1 MSKIFEFSHSDV
13 IALEDPRECVL
24 LSNDISFGSP
34 DDILCEV
41 IRFPRDMTEH
51 SGVTSVNNF
60 TLAMRL
66 NLAHS
71 IGLGT
76 EAIVPN
82 REDLSIRGTYL
93 RYYTS
98 LTTKLFDKFGI
109 DFHLCP
115 VYGDGNCLYRALSHI
130 IFGNERS
137 HHVLKQCL
145 ICEFEANPQH
155 YYNVMGRSG
164 IFSEQDLHSHIDQIR
179 SHGEWGTNTE
189 LNMMGALARID
200 VMSIDATDVD
210 PNNWN
215 IHPVYVHEHLE
226 VPLECDSIYE
236 GQKLGVI
243 YHRID
248 HQVGMEHFDPFYQ

>member
-1 MSKIFEFSHSDV
+1 MSKNFEFSHSDV

-34 DDILCEV
+34 DNILCEV

-76 EAIVPN
+76 EEIVPN

-109 DFHLCP
+109 DFH
-115 VYGDGNCLYRALSHI
+115 
-130 IFGNERS
+130 
-137 HHVLKQCL
+137 
-145 ICEFEANPQH
+145 
-155 YYNVMGRSG
+155 
-164 IFSEQDLHSHIDQIR
+164 
-179 SHGEWGTNTE
+179 
-189 LNMMGALARID
+189 
-200 VMSIDATDVD
+200 
-210 PNNWN
+210 
-215 IHPVYVHEHLE
+215 
-226 VPLECDSIYE
+226 
-236 GQKLGVI
+236 
-243 YHRID
+243 
-248 HQVGMEHFDPFYQ
+248 